1 LPSVSRRHRSQR
13 IVQAKALRQSRQE
26 NRESLLQDVFVKEE
40 QKRQQWREVLKPK
53 AEMLAEMLAADEID
67 FKQIEGEAVG
77 IGVKAWQIGGLS
89 CMRELRDM
97 TLELAREKNKSVVD
111 YIGVWW
117 DGIGSWR
124 QPSLV

>member
-1 LPSVSRRHRSQR
+1 MMLCISLD
-13 IVQAKALRQSRQE
+13 KALRQSRQE

-67 FKQIEGEAVG
+67 FKQIECEAVG
-77 IGVKAWQIGGLS
+77 IGVKAWQIGGVS

-97 TLELAREKNKSVVD
+97 TLELTREKNKPFVD